1 MIEST
6 VELSVHIEGG
16 VVDELV
22 ALLGGI
28 GFEGFWEDGNCI
40 RAYISLQKWTD
51 GTLISTQEMLNAY
64 AAAKGIRKP
73 KIDIVTIPP
82 KNWNAQWEES
92 IQPVSVSPGIVIA
105 PSWRH
110 LAPQPGVLVLTIDPK
125 MSFGTGHH
133 ETTRLILLMM
143 EQRITKECTMLDV
156 GTGTG
161 LLAIAAVKLGARQAV
176 GIDIDEW
183 SWENARENAH
193 INGVEE
199 RIEFHKGELA
209 DIPDGGFDIV
219 AANIQRSV
227 IEPLLPALCSRTSPD
242 GWLFLSGILI
252 SEAVMMRSAIE
263 NAGLNLVEER
273 TENEWIAFALRHAH

>member
-6 VELSVHIEGG
+6 VELSVHTEGG

-22 ALLGGI
+22 ALLGGL
-28 GFEGFWEDGNCI
+28 GFEGFWEDGNNI
-40 RAYISLQKWTD
+40 RAYMSLQKWTD
-51 GTLISTQEMLNAY
+51 SNLISTREMLDAY
-64 AAAKGIRKP
+64 ATAKGILKP
-73 KIDIVTIPP
+73 RIDILTIPP
-82 KNWNAQWEES
+82 QNWNAQWEES
-92 IQPVSVSPGIVIA
+92 IQPVRVSPRIVIA

-110 LAPQPGVLVLTIDPK
+110 LAPEPGVLVLTIDPK

-161 LLAIAAVKLGARQAV
+161 LLAIASVKLGAKQAV
-176 GIDIDEW
+176 GVDIDEW
-183 SWENARENAH
+183 SWENARENAQ

-199 RIEFHKGELA
+199 LVEFHKGESA
-209 DIPDGGFDIV
+209 DIPDGRFDIV

-252 SEAVMMRSAIE
+252 SEAAIMRRALE
-263 NAGLNLVEER
+263 NAGLHLVEER